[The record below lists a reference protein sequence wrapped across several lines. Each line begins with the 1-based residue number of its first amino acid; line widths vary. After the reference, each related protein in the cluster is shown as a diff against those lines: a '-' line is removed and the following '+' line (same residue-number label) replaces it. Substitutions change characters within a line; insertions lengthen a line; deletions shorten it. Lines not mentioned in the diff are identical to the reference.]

1 MRDTSPQLDTSDV
14 RVSFARVSFGG
25 LDSHRY
31 MGTGRHHILR
41 FIMFL
46 TIAVMLTPIAAPMA
60 MESTTESL
68 SGEKPWW
75 ETTNMDQDR
84 DRIHDAVWM
93 AVAGMSGGDWVD
105 EDGRIGVIIDF
116 DHTPTAE
123 DETLLSESVDIVI
136 SWRYHLIDSIAGR
149 IAVGDLFDVL
159 DVPGVVF
166 VELDGRLEVQMEDV
180 VPYHGVDT
188 VWEDTGYTGTGSVVA
203 IIDTG
208 IDSDHAGL
216 DDLDDNNETDDPKVI
231 AFYDPVN
238 TPELTNGTEIKAF
251 DDQGHGTH
259 CAGIT
264 AGTGAPEM
272 VHVGVAPQAQL
283 VGVKVLDAG
292 GSGSFSVVMAGMEWT
307 VDKKHVFNIRAAS
320 MSLGGPGAIE
330 WTSSEEESVN
340 RMGNRMMA
348 EGIALFIAA
357 GNSAVS
363 AQIGTP
369 GSAEDVITVGSLDKN
384 GAIAVYSSQ
393 GPTEEGRVKPNIA
406 FIGSSVM
413 APDYNTGTGYTSKS
427 GTSMATPGAAGLAA
441 LMYQANPDI
450 SPFDVRNIMQE
461 TAIYRPCHYMLANEP
476 CVDDLVPKNRQNNV
490 YGHGE
495 TRSPESVAEAA
506 NYVYGL
512 DMTMNI
518 SLQSEPTTDNKVH
531 VGPGEGIEY
540 ELSGDPV
547 EVQWRTWD
555 MRDTWMD
562 IAEHDSGEEEV
573 TITHTMLVDR
583 LTELPEVEIEGNH
596 TILLRS
602 IRGPNASANM
612 VTHIHVMGS
621 EPLIE
626 VEEGS
631 QGMVAAL
638 SFVVLLLAGV
648 IGLLMVILYR
658 NSTLDSGHRLDDYST
673 HVPEST
679 SVDADLMTTFQ
690 SKLSNS
696 QAEILTEYGSM
707 TVAQLKD
714 VLKSKGMSTSGRKA
728 ELIERLTNE

>member
-1 MRDTSPQLDTSDV
+1 MRGLSGL
-14 RVSFARVSFGG
+14 FAIVVVC
-25 LDSHRY
+25 L
-31 MGTGRHHILR
+31 
-41 FIMFL
+41 FL
-46 TIAVMLTPIAAPMA
+46 VPVTAPMA
-60 MESTTESL
+60 MVDDSSPVVDL
-68 SGEKPWW
+68 PWW
-75 ETTNMDQDR
+75 ETTNMDKDR
-84 DRIHDAVWM
+84 DEIHDAVWM
-93 AVAGMSGGDWVD
+93 AVAGMSGGGWVD
-105 EDGRIGVIIDF
+105 DDGRIGVIVDF
-116 DHTPTAE
+116 DHTPTEE
-123 DETLLSESVDIVI
+123 DEILLEESIDFIVQ
-136 SWRYHLIDSIAGR
+136 WRYHLIDSIAGKV
-149 IAVGDLFDVL
+149 AVDHLHEL
-159 DVPGVVF
+159 TEIEGVVL

-208 IDSDHAGL
+208 IDSDHVGL

-238 TPELTNGTEIKAF
+238 TPDLTNGTEVKAY

-283 VGVKVLDAG
+283 VGVKVLDSG
-292 GSGSFSVVMAGMEWT
+292 GSGSFATVMAGMEWT

-357 GNSAVS
+357 GNSAGPGT
-363 AQIGTP
+363 IGTP

-384 GAIAVYSSQ
+384 GAIAAYSSE
-393 GPTEEGRVKPNIA
+393 GPTEENRVKPNIA
-406 FIGSSVM
+406 FIGSDVM
-413 APDYNTGTGYTSKS
+413 APDFNTGNGYTAKS

-461 TAIYRPCHYMLANEP
+461 TAIYRQCHYMLANQP
-476 CVDDLVPKNRQNNV
+476 CAEDLIPKNRQNNV

-512 DMTMNI
+512 DMGMNI
-518 SLQSEPTTDNKVH
+518 SLLSEPTMDNKVH
-531 VGPGEGIEY
+531 IGPGEGIDY
-540 ELSGDPV
+540 SLTGDPV

-562 IAEHDSGEEEV
+562 LVEHDLGEEEV

-583 LTELPEVEIEGNH
+583 LQELPELEIEGNH

-621 EPLIE
+621 EPIDE
-626 VEEGS
+626 VVEDS
-631 QGMVAAL
+631 SATVFAL
-638 SFVVLLLAGV
+638 SATIVFLAV
-648 IGLLMVILYR
+648 IIGGLLIILMR
-658 NSTLDSGHRLDDYST
+658 NSNFEDSPFEDN
-673 HVPEST
+673 
-679 SVDADLMTTFQ
+679 
-690 SKLSNS
+690 SKED
-696 QAEILTEYGSM
+696 EILDFPEPVSLTSTFNAVVTNESEATYSKM
-707 TVAQLKD
+707 TVTELKTILSD
-714 VLKSKGMSTSGRKA
+714 RNLPTSGRKA
-728 ELIERLTNE
+728 DLIQRLLDE